1 MIRGNAMARR
11 KQIDQLIVALRRKG
25 GTFAFTPK
33 ANRGIN
39 SSCLPKTNTIPSD
52 GDLNALERAGHPDMK
67 VTKGEDTKKKNDHK
81 KETPL
86 MESEGGEGE
95 PKESRGK
102 DEKEEEVGE
111 GKTMVVGVKTEAQS
125 RELLTWALV
134 KVAAPGDRVVAIHV
148 LTSRSS
154 SSSDPEGEG
163 EPAAPVSLAKALD
176 AMLAVYKGFC
186 NLKQIDLKLKI
197 CKGTAVRKVLA
208 LEVSEFA
215 ASKLIL
221 GVAKHRRTIRL
232 SSFSIAKYCAKKLPF
247 CSVFAVSNGK
257 IVFQRQ
263 AADKNKVHRKDS
275 SKDSTSSFGD
285 GELYCLL
292 PNRGQAAKVADDSNS
307 SPTLEDG
314 SNRGNSAADENA
326 TMAEAPLKQ
335 NCSIG
340 ESVSEPP
347 SLNESKED
355 EPLAPVPIEN
365 SDAPLSCSGMPVVK
379 EIPMTR
385 PSWVLLR
392 RLVFSSRRSS
402 SSSHEGPKNSA
413 SQGALRL
420 PSRYSA
426 VHPCRMF
433 MKPSAKSTSNID
445 EESND
450 IVPVGTDSTPPSVA
464 VHGEAGV
471 HSKELQSLQEKY
483 SSVCRLFSYKELVNT
498 TSNFSPVKLIG
509 KGGCS
514 RVYKGRLS
522 DGKEVAVKI
531 LKPSEDALRDF
542 VSEIEIVTTLHHKNI
557 ISLIGFCIENSL
569 VLVSD
574 YLSSGSLDEVL
585 HGEKENKHVLSWS
598 TRYKVALGVAGALD
612 YLHGGS
618 GAETVIHRDVKSS
631 NILLSEDFEPQL
643 SDFGLAKWAS
653 TSTSSPTSGVVAG
666 TFGYLAPEYF
676 MYGKVN
682 KKIDVYAFGVVLLEL
697 LSGRKPIS
705 TGYPK
710 GQESLVMWG
719 GIHTRS
725 SAEMVLKLLQGDD
738 DVVKWARLQVSTSK
752 GLDELDDELIHPK
765 SIIQSHLN
773 LALLDVDDD
782 SLSISSAEHT
792 VDFITANNPM
802 EDYLKGRWSCSSSFN

>member
-1 MIRGNAMARR
+1 
-11 KQIDQLIVALRRKG
+11 
-25 GTFAFTPK
+25 
-33 ANRGIN
+33 
-39 SSCLPKTNTIPSD
+39 
-52 GDLNALERAGHPDMK
+52 MK
-67 VTKGEDTKKKNDHK
+67 MTKGEDTKKKNDHK
-81 KETPL
+81 KEAPL
-86 MESEGGEGE
+86 MESEEGEGE
-95 PKESRGK
+95 PKESREK
-102 DEKEEEVGE
+102 DEEEEENEEEEEVGE
-111 GKTMVVGVKTEAQS
+111 GKTVVVGVKTEAQS

-176 AMLAVYKGFC
+176 AMLAVYRGFC

-197 CKGTAVRKVLA
+197 CKGAAVRKVLA
-208 LEVSEFA
+208 REVSEFA

-221 GVAKHRRTIRL
+221 GVAKHGRTIRL

-263 AADKNKVHRKDS
+263 AADKNKVHRRDS

-292 PNRGQAAKVADDSNS
+292 PIRGQAAKDADDSNS
-307 SPTLEDG
+307 SPRLEDG
-314 SNRGNSAADENA
+314 SNRGSSAADDNA
-326 TMAEAPLKQ
+326 TMVDASLKQ
-335 NCSIG
+335 NCSIC
-340 ESVSEPP
+340 ESVSVPP
-347 SLNESKED
+347 SMNESKED
-355 EPLAPVPIEN
+355 EPLAPVPKEN
-365 SDAPLSCSGMPVVK
+365 SDGPLSCLGMPVVK
-379 EIPMTR
+379 EIPRAR
-385 PSWVLLR
+385 PRWVLLR

-402 SSSHEGPKNSA
+402 SSSNWGPKISV
-413 SQGALRL
+413 SEGALRL

-433 MKPSAKSTSNID
+433 MKPSAKSTSNTD
-445 EESND
+445 EESNG
-450 IVPVGTDSTPPSVA
+450 IVPVGTDSTPLSVA
-464 VHGEAGV
+464 VHGEQGV
-471 HSKELQSLQEKY
+471 LSKELESFQEKY
-483 SSVCRLFSYKELVNT
+483 SSVCRLFSYKELVNA
-498 TSNFSPVKLIG
+498 TSNFSPEKLIG

-514 RVYKGRLS
+514 RVYEGCLS

-557 ISLIGFCIENSL
+557 ISLIGFCLENNSL
-569 VLVSD
+569 ILVSH
-574 YLSSGSLDEVL
+574 YLSRGSLDEIL

-598 TRYKVALGVAGALD
+598 TRYKVALGVAEALD

-653 TSTSSPTSGVVAG
+653 TSTSTSTSNPTSGVVAG

-682 KKIDVYAFGVVLLEL
+682 EKIDVYAFGVMLLEL

-710 GQESLVMWG
+710 GQESLVMWAKPILQG
-719 GIHTRS
+719 GEVQQLVDPCLGNEYDSNQMERVTLAASLCIRRAHQSRPRI
-725 SAEMVLKLLQGDD
+725 APVLKLLQGDD
-738 DVVKWARLQVSTSK
+738 DVVKWARSQLSTFE
-752 GLDELDDELIHPK
+752 GLDELDDELMHAK

-792 VDFITANNPM
+792 VDFISANNPM
-802 EDYLKGRWSCSSSFN
+802 EDYLKARWSCSSSFS